1 MDRQSRKKVFVTK
14 DMIEEIVKEYPTPFH
29 IYDEKGIRENAQAV
43 KEAFAWNKGFKEYFA
58 VKANPNPALIEI
70 LREYGC
76 GCDCSSMTELML
88 SRAMGIRGE
97 DIMFSSNDTPAE
109 EYAYAAKAGAII
121 NLDDITHI
129 DFVENILGGLPE
141 TMSCR
146 YNPGGVFQMSN
157 GIMDNPGDAK
167 YGFTTEQ
174 MFEGFRMMKEKGV
187 KNFGIHAF
195 LASNTV
201 TNEYYPMLAKQLFE
215 LGVRLKEETGA
226 NIRFINLSGG
236 VGIPYQPD
244 QEGNDIRAIGEGVRK
259 VYEEILVP
267 AGMGD
272 VAIYTEMGRF
282 MMGSYGA
289 LVTRAIHEKHTH
301 KEYIGVDACA
311 VNLMRPAM
319 YGAYH
324 HITVLGKEE
333 AACECK
339 YDVTGS
345 LCENNDKFAVD
356 RMLPKIE
363 RGDYLVIHD
372 TGAHGYAMGY
382 NYNGKLKSAELL
394 LREDGTVSLIRRA
407 EKPMD
412 YFATLDGF
420 EIYKKIQEEL

>member
-1 MDRQSRKKVFVTK
+1 MSKLPFVTK
-14 DMIEEIVKEYPTPFH
+14 EKVEEIVNQYPTPFH
-29 IYDEKGIRENAQAV
+29 IYDEKGIRENAKAV
-43 KEAFAWNKGFKEYFA
+43 KEAFAWNPGFKEYFA
-58 VKANPNPALIEI
+58 VKANPNPCLIQI

-76 GCDCSSMTELML
+76 GCDCSSMSELML
-88 SRAMGIRGE
+88 SKAMGAVGS

-109 EYAYAAKAGAII
+109 EYAYAAELGAII

-129 DFVENILGGLPE
+129 EYVEGILGKLPE

-146 YNPGGVFQMSN
+146 FNPGGIFQMSN
-157 GIMDNPGDAK
+157 GIMDNPGDSK

-174 MFEGFRMMKEKGV
+174 MFEGYRMLKEKGV

-215 LGVRLKEETGA
+215 LAVKLEKETGA
-226 NIRFINLSGG
+226 DIKFINLSGG
-236 VGIPYQPD
+236 VGIPYRPD
-244 QEGNDIRAIGEGVRK
+244 QEANDIRVIGEGVRK

-272 VAIYTEMGRF
+272 IAIFTEMGRF
-282 MMGSYGA
+282 MMGPYGQ
-289 LVTRAIHEKHTH
+289 LVTKAIHEKHTH

-333 AACECK
+333 APCECK

-345 LCENNDKFAVD
+345 LCENNDKFAID
-356 RMLPKIE
+356 RMLPKIDK
-363 RGDYLVIHD
+363 GDYLVIHD

-394 LREDGTVSLIRRA
+394 LKEDGSVALIRRA
-407 EKPMD
+407 ESAKD
-412 YFATLDGF
+412 YFATLDYLP
-420 EIYKKIQEEL
+420 IYKEFEF

>member
-1 MDRQSRKKVFVTK
+1 MSKVPFITK
-14 DMIEEIVKEYPTPFH
+14 ERAQEIAKTYPTPFH
-29 IYDEKGIRENAQAV
+29 IYDERGIRENAKAV
-43 KEAFAWNKGFKEYFA
+43 KEAFSWNPGFKEYFA
-58 VKANPNPALIEI
+58 VKATPNPCLIQI

-88 SRAMGIRGE
+88 SKAMGMEGA
-97 DIMFSSNDTPAE
+97 DIMFSSNETPEE
-109 EYAYAAKAGAII
+109 EYAYAAKIGAII

-129 DFVENILGGLPE
+129 DFVENILGKLPE

-146 YNPGGVFQMSN
+146 YNPGGVFKMSN
-157 GIMDNPGDAK
+157 GIMDNPGDSK

-174 MFEGFRMMKEKGV
+174 MFEGYRLLKEKGV

-201 TNEYYPMLAKQLFE
+201 TNEYYPILARQLFE
-215 LGVRLKEETGA
+215 LAVRLEKETGA
-226 NIRFINLSGG
+226 NIKFINLSGG

-244 QEGNDIRAIGEGVRK
+244 QEPNDIRVIGEGVRK
-259 VYEEILVP
+259 VFEEVLVP

-282 MMGSYGA
+282 MMGPYGQ
-289 LVTRAIHEKHTH
+289 LVTKAIHEKHIH

-324 HITVLGKEE
+324 HITVMGKENE
-333 AACECK
+333 PCDHM

-356 RMLPKIE
+356 RMLPKIDI
-363 RGDYLVIHD
+363 GDLLVIHD
-372 TGAHGYAMGY
+372 AGAHGFSMGY
-382 NYNGKLKSAELL
+382 NYNGKLKSAEILL
-394 LREDGTVSLIRRA
+394 QEDGTAKLIRRA
-407 EKPMD
+407 EKPSD
-412 YFATLDGF
+412 YFATFDCF
-420 EIYKKIQEEL
+420 EIGEKLCK